1 MAKTN
6 KPNNK
11 YNAILILI
19 LTSLYIILITKI
31 SDIYTSN
38 NDSDIVND
46 SYTKTSLSNYAT
58 TIYLISIIGLA
69 VAYIMISSKSRH
81 GYIIKNSITFGSSI
95 LLLYIMI
102 NYWEMLGEY
111 TKLSLIVLLILSILY
126 YIYE

>member
-38 NDSDIVND
+38 NEMDIVSN

-81 GYIIKNSITFGSSI
+81 GYIIKNSITIGSSI

>member
-6 KPNNK
+6 KINNK

-38 NDSDIVND
+38 GDSDIVGN

-69 VAYIMISSKSRH
+69 VAYIMISGKSKH
-81 GYIIKNSITFGSSI
+81 GYIIKNSITIGSSI